1 MAFMTHRSGRRLALV
16 LAMALAS
23 ASALAQAEDPALR
36 LGQPT
41 RSRLLLDAN
50 NPRQVWGA
58 VMKAVGAY
66 DKAQKCWTLATGGRR
81 FCMRPAKLATA
92 ALSDGALYLFAVSGH
107 EYEPAQVTGGVVMFL
122 SYTTS
127 DINKGFRSDGVD
139 GLYEFGARGAPPD
152 DSAFKL
158 LEVGP
163 QTFAWEVVDGFTGTG
178 SDVRST
184 TLIHAAGRFTPR
196 KKVLANFI
204 SYEGN
209 QSGCGMDT
217 GITCSAREIHYT
229 LKPGS
234 GPLHDLEMKLTTRTG
249 AETIFATDDVG
260 AVITS
265 GPVAIPFDPV
275 AGTYKLPVRNMIE
288 WLRREPA
295 AP

>member
-1 MAFMTHRSGRRLALV
+1 MAFMTDRSSRRLALV
-16 LAMALAS
+16 LAAALSS
-23 ASALAQAEDPALR
+23 APALAQSEDPALH
-36 LGQPT
+36 LAQPT
-41 RSRLLLDAN
+41 RARLLLDTT
-50 NPRQVWGA
+50 NPRQIWGA
-58 VMKAVGAY
+58 VMKAVGPY

-92 ALSDGALYLFAVSGH
+92 RLSDGAVHLFAVSGR
-107 EYEPAQVTGGVVMFL
+107 EYEPAQLTGGVVMFL
-122 SYTTS
+122 SYATS

-139 GLYEFGARGAPPD
+139 GLYEFGARGAPPG

-158 LEVGP
+158 VEVGP
-163 QTFAWEVVDGFTGTG
+163 QTFAWEVADGFTGTG
-178 SDVRST
+178 SDVHST

-217 GITCSAREIHYT
+217 GITCSAREIQYT

-234 GPLHDLEMKLTTRTG
+234 GPLYDLELKLTTRAG
-249 AETIFATDDVG
+249 AETIFSAGVATPT
-260 AVITS
+260 ITF
-265 GPVAIPFDPV
+265 GPVAIPFDAA
-275 AGTYKLPVRNMIE
+275 AGTYKLPVLNMIE
-288 WLRREPA
+288 WLGRGPA